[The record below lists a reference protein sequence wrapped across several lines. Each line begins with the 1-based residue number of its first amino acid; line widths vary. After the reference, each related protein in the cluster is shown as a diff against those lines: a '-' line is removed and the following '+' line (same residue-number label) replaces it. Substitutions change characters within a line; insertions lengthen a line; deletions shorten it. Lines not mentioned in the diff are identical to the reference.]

1 VVADIPVIDVPGIGQ
16 VKGALTVSQHFVDL
30 VVPTFN
36 PVGQFTTTALAQVVE
51 VDTVDTAFLTIAQP
65 DHEIQFLCHS
75 AGYVSHIV
83 VAVTESV
90 PVDVAVTERTD
101 IVQANMEFDIEASA
115 QAVRTAQAVQVVMP
129 VGISY
134 TETEVTTFIV
144 MVEPEAVLTGGNLVI
159 ANFRPGRSLITDVTG
174 SIYRRLSP
182 GVPVGTSARIV
193 TATTG
198 IVGITDV
205 VTGAPGIVGI
215 TDIVTGATGIVG
227 ITDIAAAVTV
237 CASTGRIPGLNRLLA
252 TGFRSLTGC
261 LTTGSILLFNGLLL
275 TYCGFALF
283 LSGQS
288 LLLCSPALLIG
299 GFTLTIGGLAFL
311 SSTAFLSGAAL
322 FSGFAFL
329 GSPTLLSSRFFA
341 TLFGLTL
348 FSSRC
353 LATLFSL
360 ALFCCRCL
368 TALFSLTLFSS
379 CFTSAFVSLALFV
392 SPGFVGRFGTA

>member
-1 VVADIPVIDVPGIGQ
+1 
-16 VKGALTVSQHFVDL
+16 
-30 VVPTFN
+30 
-36 PVGQFTTTALAQVVE
+36 
-51 VDTVDTAFLTIAQP
+51 
-65 DHEIQFLCHS
+65 
-75 AGYVSHIV
+75 
-83 VAVTESV
+83 
-90 PVDVAVTERTD
+90 
-101 IVQANMEFDIEASA
+101 MEFDIEASA

-159 ANFRPGRSLITDVTG
+159 ANFRPGRSLITDVTS

-182 GVPVGTSARIV
+182 GVPVGTSARIA
-193 TATTG
+193 TATT
-198 IVGITDV
+198 
-205 VTGAPGIVGI
+205 GIVGI

-288 LLLCSPALLIG
+288 LLLGSPALLIGGFTLLIG

-311 SSTAFLSGAAL
+311 SDSAL
-322 FSGFAFL
+322 FRSLALFGGFAFL

-348 FSSRC
+348 FSS
-353 LATLFSL
+353 
-360 ALFCCRCL
+360 RCL